1 MCASGAPLLPA
12 QNKAEW
18 QLLCVVQEVTRSGE
32 RERENSLEDHLSADV
47 RGEPEQRSRVF
58 SPKENYENKIEMFEV
73 QRRKEKRR
81 EPFSGYKCICFQ
93 TSVKKL

>member
-1 MCASGAPLLPA
+1 MCFSSPTAAGSKQGRMAA
-12 QNKAEW
+12 AV
-18 QLLCVVQEVTRSGE
+18 CGTGGDQERG
-32 RERENSLEDHLSADV
+32 ERENSLEDHLSADV

-58 SPKENYENKIEMFEV
+58 SPKENCENKIEMFEV
-73 QRRKEKRR
+73 QRKKEKRR